1 MNNRAACIGL
11 ILLATVFTG
20 CLPETRVWWS
30 PDGKFALVRGG
41 DGLRLCDAEGKLSL
55 PIAENVPAAAWMPDS
70 RQFIAVWAKT
80 VVTWEELLPY
90 LSAERQAAA
99 KAMAEDFRRQVLA
112 YRGEW
117 DKFQFDA
124 KPADIMAALMCL
136 RDQFGQDLAPKV
148 GPPWEAL
155 KGATHTV
162 HVVQLFE
169 VADGEARP
177 GKRLLESLEPI
188 AELRVAPTGNAFAYA
203 APPYPP
209 TSAEPTFSLFA
220 ASMAAPDKPRLVQ
233 HRVSI
238 FFDWTPD
245 GRSLVYAD
253 AEAAEPRNM
262 PMIGIGSAE
271 QAVVYLRGRMR
282 DPEQQPSVRVGSLSK
297 REVAGADG
305 APVEGTSEAALAK
318 VPFFDSLPVR
328 CLRSGR
334 VLFASRDVHL
344 PAAPADVPRDFTLF
358 SWDPADPKVF
368 RKVLAPETEKLV
380 GGLLHLFQ
388 LSPDETRVA
397 VPVRE
402 GLVAVVDLA
411 SGKVTK
417 VSDAPMAGRP
427 VMIPV
432 WRSNEELCFT
442 APAGSKLASPGAA
455 EVVLWSPAGSRCL
468 SKDWPDS
475 VAKGFLQRKA
485 P

>member
-1 MNNRAACIGL
+1 MNSRAACIGL

-41 DGLRLCDAEGKLSL
+41 DGLRLCDADGKLSP
-55 PIAENVPAAAWMPDS
+55 PIVENCPAAAWMPDS

-80 VVTWEELLPY
+80 VITWEELLPY

-99 KAMAEDFRRQVLA
+99 RAMAEDFRRQVLA

-155 KGATHTV
+155 KSATHTV

-177 GKRLLESLEPI
+177 GKRLLESLAPI
-188 AELRVAPTGNAFAYA
+188 AELRVAPTGKAFAYA

-209 TSAEPTFSLFA
+209 TSAEPTFLLFA
-220 ASMAAPDKPRLVQ
+220 ASMAAPDKPRPVQ
-233 HRVSI
+233 HQVSI

-245 GRSLVYAD
+245 GRSLVYAHAD
-253 AEAAEPRNM
+253 APDLRSM
-262 PMIGIGSAE
+262 PGVGFGSQERAFL
-271 QAVVYLRGRMR
+271 YLRGRMR
-282 DPEQQPSVRVGSLSK
+282 DPEQQPLVRAGSITK
-297 REVAGADG
+297 REVVGEDGTLEADKPASG
-305 APVEGTSEAALAK
+305 FAK

-344 PAAPADVPRDFTLF
+344 PAAPADIPGDFTLF
-358 SWDPADPKVF
+358 SWDPADLKVF

-388 LSPDETRVA
+388 LSPDETRLA
-397 VPVRE
+397 VPVGE

-417 VSDAPMAGRP
+417 VSDATMAGRP

-432 WRSNEELCFT
+432 WRSNEELCFV
-442 APAGSKLASPGAA
+442 APAGSKLASPGGA

-475 VAKGFLQRKA
+475 VTKGFLQRKA